1 MGSLLLFGVLPAL
14 VMFITSYELYGK
26 SKGKALPVIMQWV
39 LWVAYPLLL
48 VELLVVL
55 FIIFRD

>member
-1 MGSLLLFGVLPAL
+1 MGSLLLLGVLPAL

-26 SKGKALPVIMQWV
+26 SKGRGLPVIVRWV
-39 LWVAYPLLL
+39 LRVAYPLLL
-48 VELLVVL
+48 VELLGVL